1 MAMTKKRSAVF
12 AVCILCVALIVICG
26 ALFIF
31 NNQRNENNLREKYP
45 IIRDADCVLD
55 FPELTFEQRV
65 DIAPNIAEIKVVKQ
79 LPDYSVLVED
89 EAYGISEEVE
99 FCQYEVKLVSDIV
112 GTDIVTDSDGTFV
125 ITFAKDFAQ
134 SYPVLHDGTEAV
146 CSIEAASGAHEG
158 KYILFDKSFYYIDG
172 KTALSAYEGDDSPAS
187 SMCSK
192 DTLVQQIKEVRN
204 KTA

>member
-1 MAMTKKRSAVF
+1 MTKKRRAVL
-12 AVCILCVALIVICG
+12 AVCIFLCVALIVICG
-26 ALFIF
+26 SLFIF
-31 NNQRNENNLREKYP
+31 NNQRDKNSLREKYP

-55 FPELTFEQRV
+55 FPEFTFEQRV

-134 SYPVLHDGTEAV
+134 SYPALHDGTEAV
-146 CSIEAASGAHEG
+146 CSIEAASGTHEG
-158 KYILFDKSFYYIDG
+158 KYILFDKTFYYIDG
-172 KTALSAYEGDDSPAS
+172 ETALSAYEGDDSPAKK
-187 SMCSK
+187 MCSK
-192 DTLVQQIKEVRN
+192 DTLVQKIKEVKN